1 MNAPVPAFA
10 VIGDIEAELK
20 GIDEKLR
27 RLELRRQVIA
37 LDIFR
42 GVPDALAEADKL
54 GAEEVALRN
63 RLQLL
68 TDARVP
74 AQRAADAES
83 RRLREASR
91 VVAAQAYMGDG
102 EELVACSTRADDLA
116 RQLAAVLH
124 ERLEIARRME
134 RHGFPEGQMQRDGQI
149 NNPAALVRALDAA
162 GLGRFLPALQA
173 AEGGATLES
182 TDRVT
187 FAPQGEVLR
196 LLKGSKS

>member
-27 RLELRRQVIA
+27 RLELRRQAIA
-37 LDIFR
+37 LDLFR

-74 AQRAADAES
+74 AQRAADAEN

-102 EELVACSTRADDLA
+102 EELVTCSARADDLA
-116 RQLAAVLH
+116 RQLAAALH

-149 NNPAALVRALDAA
+149 KVVSPAV
-162 GLGRFLPALQA
+162 
-173 AEGGATLES
+173 
-182 TDRVT
+182 V
-187 FAPQGEVLR
+187 
-196 LLKGSKS
+196 